1 MPEQR
6 GAVPP
11 AESSVSTHRAD
22 GLAGS
27 GERRRPVGSG
37 GGRPMAIMIPDSC
50 PARATVGEK
59 RTYGLL
65 QDLLPD
71 DFTVWY
77 EPVVQGRY
85 PDFTLLA
92 GGFGLLVLEAKGWYP
107 KQLVKVSDQDV
118 ELLRTVDGQ
127 EHVERHK
134 NPIRQV
140 REYLFGLMDELG
152 RL

>member
-1 MPEQR
+1 
-6 GAVPP
+6 
-11 AESSVSTHRAD
+11 
-22 GLAGS
+22 
-27 GERRRPVGSG
+27 
-37 GGRPMAIMIPDSC
+37 MAIMIPDPC
-50 PARATVGEK
+50 PGRATVGEK

-71 DFTVWY
+71 DFTVWH

-92 GGFGLLVLEAKGWYP
+92 GSFGLLVLEAKGWYP
-107 KQLVKVSDQDV
+107 KQLIKGSDQDV
-118 ELLRTVDGQ
+118 ELLRTVDGR

-140 REYLFGLMDELG
+140 REYLVGLLAELG
-152 RL
+152 RVGHAILRNAGGDHQ